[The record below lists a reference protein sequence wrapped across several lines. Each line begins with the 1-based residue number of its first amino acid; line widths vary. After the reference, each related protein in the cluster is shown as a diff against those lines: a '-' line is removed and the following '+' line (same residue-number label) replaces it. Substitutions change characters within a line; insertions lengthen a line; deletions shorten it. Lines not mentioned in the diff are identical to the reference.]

1 MLNIINLQY
10 RCYKPEIKFLK
21 IAMLLLV
28 FHTAD
33 AQLPRTLLY
42 MGDIKYPAQQPGIKN
57 LKLLSGFNP
66 DGYTNQP
73 QFFNYNELYV
83 SASIDTQ
90 KFTDIYKLNLRDYIL
105 TRFTDTYGI
114 SEFSPTPVPASDD
127 LSVIRIESDGKTQSL
142 WIYPK
147 DASSKGKRLFKD
159 LNNPGYHFWLSSSDV
174 VLFLVGEPHKL
185 AVGNIHSGKIQVIT
199 ENPGR
204 CFKKSNDGKLLF
216 VHKDQ
221 LPWTLKAFDP
231 SSFTIQK
238 ICELPVN
245 SEDFEVLANGTIIC
259 ASDSKIL
266 YCHPE
271 KNPTWQTAEDFSS
284 SGIKGISRIAV
295 MRDRI
300 VFVSNAK

>member
-1 MLNIINLQY
+1 MG
-10 RCYKPEIKFLK
+10 EIKY
-21 IAMLLLV
+21 
-28 FHTAD
+28 T
-33 AQLPRTLLY
+33 
-42 MGDIKYPAQQPGIKN
+42 AQQPGIKN
-57 LKLLSGFNP
+57 LKFLSAFNP

-90 KFTDIYKLNLRDYIL
+90 KFTDIYKLNLKDYIL

-114 SEFSPTPVPASDD
+114 SEFSPTPVPASDE

-142 WIYPK
+142 WVYPK
-147 DASSKGKRLFKD
+147 DASSRGRRLFKD

-174 VLFLVGEPHKL
+174 ALFLVGEPHKL
-185 AVGNIHSGKIQVIT
+185 VIGNIHSGKIQLIT

-204 CFKKSNDGKLLF
+204 CFKKSSDGKLLF
-216 VHKDQ
+216 VHKEQ
-221 LPWTLKAFDP
+221 LPWTLKALDP
-231 SSFTIQK
+231 VSFTVER
-238 ICELPVN
+238 ICEMPAN
-245 SEDFEVLANGTIIC
+245 CEDFEVLANGTIIC

-266 YCHPE
+266 YCQPE
-271 KNPTWQTAEDFSS
+271 KNSTWQTAEDFSS

-300 VFVSNAK
+300 VFVSNAN